1 MQRSTQTTMDRAK
14 TWQNKHINFTNTSL
28 EHAPT
33 KANNLGHVKAQIRH
47 YMATMLN
54 MHGVPKPT

>member
-1 MQRSTQTTMDRAK
+1 MDRDN
-14 TWQNKHINFTNTSL
+14 TSQNKHIIFTNTSL
-28 EHAPT
+28 KHAPT
-33 KANNLGHVKAQIRH
+33 KANNQGHVKAQIRH

>member
-1 MQRSTQTTMDRAK
+1 MDRAK
-14 TWQNKHINFTNTSL
+14 TWQNKHIIFTNTSL
-28 EHAPT
+28 KHALT
-33 KANNLGHVKAQIRH
+33 KANNLEHVKAQIRH

>member
-1 MQRSTQTTMDRAK
+1 MDRAK
-14 TWQNKHINFTNTSL
+14 TSQNKHINITNTSL
-28 EHAPT
+28 KHAPT
-33 KANNLGHVKAQIRH
+33 KANNLEHVKAQIGH